1 MCKLIPRLDATQ
13 YLSAEERAAAPSLY
27 AALCAAEAQYTAA
40 IAAGRDADATTL
52 IAAAMEVLEAEPMF
66 GEVDYVSVADG
77 ESFRELGRV
86 GPGGGAVVSA
96 AVALGNTR
104 LIDNIVL

>member
-1 MCKLIPRLDATQ
+1 MDVTQ

-40 IAAGRDADATTL
+40 ISAGRDADATTL

-86 GPGGGAVVSA
+86 GPEGGAVVSA
-96 AVALGNTR
+96 AVALGSTR

>member
-1 MCKLIPRLDATQ
+1 MCKLIPRLDAPQ

-86 GPGGGAVVSA
+86 GEGGAVVSA
-96 AVALGNTR
+96 AVALGSTR